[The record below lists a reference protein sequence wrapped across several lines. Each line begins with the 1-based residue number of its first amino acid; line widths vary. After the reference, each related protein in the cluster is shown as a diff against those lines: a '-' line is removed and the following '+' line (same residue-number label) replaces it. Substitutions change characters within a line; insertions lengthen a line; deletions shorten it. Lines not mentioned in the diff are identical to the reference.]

1 MFFSLYSCY
10 SLQVSKPTV
19 KTRAFQEACVF
30 SVIEELA
37 GHLSQWSYS
46 ASFFELSFIPV
57 VRLRSFSKSTKVQR
71 FQKEIRQLIRQVY
84 F

>member
-1 MFFSLYSCY
+1 M
-10 SLQVSKPTV
+10 
-19 KTRAFQEACVF
+19 F

-37 GHLSQWSYS
+37 DHLAQWSYS

-71 FQKEIRQLIRQVY
+71 FQKEIRQLTRQVY
-84 F
+84 VRPPVYVFTPLVLSNVQCMCFFFRN